1 MILLCP
7 FTATPGESTLWL
19 KYKKYRNQFVFIYN
33 KADHCD
39 SEEQRVENVIG
50 MSHLLGAKQIT
61 RTITDDLKEGQK
73 AKYKPVSVQAL
84 QRESLTPTLRKTT
97 INYGDQLHMMT
108 RNMKESPCQ
117 KSHVQSFKE
126 VLHSDKICNAHVET
140 RISKTV

>member
-1 MILLCP
+1 M
-7 FTATPGESTLWL
+7 
-19 KYKKYRNQFVFIYN
+19 
-33 KADHCD
+33 
-39 SEEQRVENVIG
+39 ENVIG

-140 RISKTV
+140 RISKTVYRVEIHQHECRIFTRTICRRG